1 MRIPEDEDT
10 LRRGDRWLK
19 IIGQDIAFKGLDRRK
34 NASIPSRK
42 YRLLSALRVIC
53 REDCWDGATNQAV
66 TA

>member
-34 NASIPSRK
+34 NARITKLSFKMRSR
-42 YRLLSALRVIC
+42 YAV
-53 REDCWDGATNQAV
+53 EDV
-66 TA
+66 